1 VSKKL
6 EQKQARREAEERR
19 KKEAKKAARKR
30 NLITLGLALV
40 VTAAVVALVVADRQA
55 ADAPTGVSAAAA
67 DCGDIEDVEAVSRD
81 HIDQGAPHEPYN
93 SNPPTNGP
101 HLGVPADT
109 GFYSTPLPVEQPIH
123 NLEHGQIVI
132 WYSPDAPSDVVD
144 DIEAIVEKEPAA
156 TLATP
161 FEGFEGDG
169 NFALTAW
176 TAGETEAEDD
186 FGTGHLQMCEQVSQ
200 EVVDDFR
207 REFQGKSPEPLT
219 PRFTG

>member
-1 VSKKL
+1 MSKKL

-19 KKEAKKAARKR
+19 KKEAQAAARKR

-55 ADAPTGVSAAAA
+55 ADAPTGVSASAA
-67 DCGDIEDVEAVSRD
+67 DCSEVQDFEATSRD
-81 HIDQGAPHEPYN
+81 HIDQGAAHEPYN
-93 SNPPTNGP
+93 STPPTNGP
-101 HLGVPADT
+101 HFGTPADT
-109 GFYSTPLPVEQPIH
+109 GFYSSALPVEQPIH

-132 WYSPDAPSDVVD
+132 WYSPDAPQEVID

-161 FEGFEGDG
+161 FEGLEEG

-176 TAGETEAEDD
+176 TAGDPEDEED
-186 FGTGHLQMCEQVSQ
+186 FGDGHLQTCEQVSQ
-200 EVVDDFR
+200 EVIDDFR
-207 REFQGKSPEPLT
+207 TEFQGKSPEPIT
-219 PRFTG
+219 PRFNG